1 VSKII
6 FITVGMTSATVIAL
20 QFLIICP
27 NTFAAATHNK
37 LAINPTQNLPKPL
50 DLVAKTAKRFTVLI
64 EQPSSNGS
72 GVIIAKSGQKYTVV
86 TAAHVLKNSSEN
98 LTITTFD
105 GKKHVINPKT
115 IQIFTNKIDLAV
127 VQFVSSQNYRVA
139 KLGNS
144 DLATEGTK
152 TYLSGF
158 SGQSTAITTSSYVF
172 RTGSVI
178 AKLYPPLS
186 GGYDIVYS
194 ANTLPG
200 MSGGGVF
207 NARGE
212 LIAIHGRGD
221 VDATIKQDPVNPNI
235 RYKTGHDL
243 GMSVKTFMRL
253 AKGFVTLDRSLFPTA
268 TLLNDRT
275 HPIFQ
280 SADQKLRQGDYP
292 GAIADYTKV
301 LEISPTQTDAYFNRG
316 VAFWKFGQIRKA
328 IADYNRVIEIKPM
341 YADAY
346 SNRAFA
352 KEKIGDRVGANQDW
366 RMAADLYKKQG
377 QIKDS
382 QAAMGKI
389 R

>member
-1 VSKII
+1 M
-6 FITVGMTSATVIAL
+6 GLTSATMIT
-20 QFLIICP
+20 FPPSLISP
-27 NTFAAATHNK
+27 TTSVATTNAK
-37 LAINPTQNLPKPL
+37 LEINAVQNLPKPL
-50 DLVAKTAKRFTVLI
+50 DLVAKSAKRSTVLI
-64 EQPSSNGS
+64 ERPGHNGS
-72 GVIIAKSGQKYTVV
+72 GVIIAKSGQTFTVV
-86 TAAHVLKNSSEN
+86 TAAHVFKNSREN

-105 GKKHVINPKT
+105 GEKRVINPKT
-115 IQIFTNKIDLAV
+115 IQIFNNKVDLAV
-127 VQFVSSQNYRVA
+127 AQFVSSQNYRVA

-144 DLATEGTK
+144 ELATEGTK
-152 TYLSGF
+152 AYLSGF

-178 AKLYPPLS
+178 AKLSQPLS
-186 GGYDIVYS
+186 GGYDLIYS

-207 NARGE
+207 NSRSE

-221 VDATIKQDPVNPNI
+221 VNATIKQDPVNLNI

-243 GMSVKTFMRL
+243 GISVKTFMRL
-253 AKGFVTLDRSLFPTA
+253 AKGLVALDRSPVPTATA

-275 HPIFQ
+275 YPIFQ
-280 SADQKLRQGDYP
+280 SADQKLRRGDYS

-301 LEISPTQTDAYFNRG
+301 IEASPAQTDAYFNRG
-316 VAFWKFGQIRKA
+316 IAFLKFGQVRKA
-328 IADYNRVIEIKPM
+328 IADYNRVIEIKPK

-352 KEKIGDRVGANQDW
+352 RKKIGDQAGANKDW
-366 RMAADLYKKQG
+366 RIAADLYKKQG

-382 QAAMGKI
+382 QTAIGKI